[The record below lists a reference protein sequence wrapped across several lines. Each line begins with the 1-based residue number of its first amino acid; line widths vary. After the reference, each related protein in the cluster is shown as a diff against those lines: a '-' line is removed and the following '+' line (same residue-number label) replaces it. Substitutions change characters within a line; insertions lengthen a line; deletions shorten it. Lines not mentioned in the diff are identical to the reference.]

1 MLRSSAVER
10 IFFGRLLLMNPG
22 SSGAAPAEQTTFG
35 LFPAIRK
42 AKVDVLQFNIGRLCN
57 QACHHCHVDSSP
69 KRSDPEDNASPLLID
84 QVLELL
90 RRDVALQTLD
100 ITGGAP
106 EMNQNFRRLVE
117 GARALGR
124 QVLVRHNLTV
134 QELEGQEDLVEF
146 FAEQQVVLFCSL
158 PCYLEDNVDGQRG
171 NGVFEASIR
180 GLKALNAAGF
190 GVKGSDLELH
200 LVYNPQGAVL
210 PPPQAALQEDY
221 KRELAAR
228 FEIHF
233 SELFAITN
241 QPIHRFRKALERSGE
256 LEDYA
261 ALLRDNFNPLTLNG
275 LMCRS
280 AVSVRWD
287 GKLFDCDFNLVTNLP
302 LRRASGEEMEL
313 GDLLESGG
321 VKRLEQLS
329 IAVDQHCFACT
340 AGCGSS
346 CGGTL
351 TES

>member
-1 MLRSSAVER
+1 LLRSRKVGR
-10 IFFGRLLLMNPG
+10 IFFGRLLFMNPG
-22 SSGAAPAEQTTFG
+22 SSSTAPTKQTSFG
-35 LFPAIRK
+35 LFPSIRK
-42 AKVDVLQFNIGRLCN
+42 AKVEVLQFNIGRLCN

-69 KRSDPEDNASPLLID
+69 KRSGPEDNASPLLID

-90 RRDVALQTLD
+90 RRDPAVQTLD

-106 EMNQNFRRLVE
+106 EMNPSFRRLVE
-117 GARALGR
+117 GARALGH

-134 QELEGQEDLVEF
+134 QELEGQSDLPAF
-146 FAEQQVVLFCSL
+146 FATQQVVLFCSL
-158 PCYLEDNVDGQRG
+158 PCYLEDNVDSQRG

-180 GLKALNAAGF
+180 GLKALNAVGF
-190 GVKGSDLELH
+190 GIDGTGLDLH

-221 KRELAAR
+221 KRELASR
-228 FEIHF
+228 FGIHF
-233 SELFAITN
+233 RELFAITN
-241 QPIHRFRKALERSGE
+241 QPIHRFRKALERSGA
-256 LEDYA
+256 LETYA
-261 ALLRDNFNPLTLNG
+261 ALLRDNFNPLTLNS

-287 GKLFDCDFNLVTNLP
+287 GKLFDCDFNLVTDLP
-302 LRRASGEEMEL
+302 LRGTDGKEL
-313 GDLLESGG
+313 QLSHLLDPGG
-321 VKRLEQLS
+321 VQRLEQLA

-351 TES
+351 TE

>member
-1 MLRSSAVER
+1 
-10 IFFGRLLLMNPG
+10 MNPG
-22 SSGAAPAEQTTFG
+22 FSGAAPAEQTTFG

-42 AKVDVLQFNIGRLCN
+42 SRVEILQFNIGRLCN

-69 KRSDPEDNASPLLID
+69 KRSGPEDNASPLLID

-90 RRDVALQTLD
+90 RREPALHTLD

-106 EMNQNFRRLVE
+106 EMNSSFTRLVM

-134 QELEGQEDLVEF
+134 QELDGQEDLVEF
-146 FAEQQVVLFCSL
+146 FTEQQVVLFCSL
-158 PCYLEDNVDGQRG
+158 PCYLEDNVDKQRG

-180 GLKALNAAGF
+180 GLKRLNAVGF
-190 GVKGSDLELH
+190 GIESSGLELH
-200 LVYNPQGAVL
+200 LVYNPQGPVL

-228 FEIHF
+228 FDIHF
-233 SELFAITN
+233 HQLLAITN
-241 QPIHRFRKALERSGE
+241 QPIHRFRSALERRGQLDE
-256 LEDYA
+256 YA
-261 ALLRDNFNPLTLNG
+261 ALLRENFNPLTLNA
-275 LMCRS
+275 LMCRN
-280 AVSVRWD
+280 AVSLRWD
-287 GKLFDCDFNLVTNLP
+287 GKLFDCDFNLVSDLP
-302 LRRASGEEMEL
+302 LRDARGLEMQL
-313 GDLLESGG
+313 GMLLEPGG
-321 VKRLEQLS
+321 VQRLAQLS

-351 TES
+351 TG